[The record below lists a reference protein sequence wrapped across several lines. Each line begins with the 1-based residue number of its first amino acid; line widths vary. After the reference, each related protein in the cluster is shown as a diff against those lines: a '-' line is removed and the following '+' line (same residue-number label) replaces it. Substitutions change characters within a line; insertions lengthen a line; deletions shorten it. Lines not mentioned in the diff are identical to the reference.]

1 MFHVKH
7 FPLPIRPWQRE
18 KLRAYANLLQS
29 YNKRLNLLSRR
40 TTAEGFIEH
49 IQECLAFVEQ
59 PFAAGSSLADWGT
72 GAGLPAIPMAVML
85 PDVKVYAVDAA
96 QKKIHAVKAFKR
108 ELDLPNLYPWH
119 GRAEEFPF
127 EIQCS
132 VSRATAPLRTLW
144 QWHTRVATSE
154 GVLYCL
160 KGGDLRAEQREL
172 VTGFPAI
179 QIKQI
184 PVSGS
189 SRFLVQVRSAPLPSG
204 KESHKPLPPTEH
216 PAQ

>member
-7 FPLPIRPWQRE
+7 FPLPIQPWQQE
-18 KLRAYANLLQS
+18 KLRSFANLLQN

-40 TTAEGFIEH
+40 TTTGGFIEH
-49 IQECLAFVEQ
+49 IQECLAFIEQ
-59 PFAAGSSLADWGT
+59 PFTAGSSLADWGT
-72 GAGLPAIPMAVML
+72 GGGLPAIPMAVML
-85 PDVKVYAVDAA
+85 PDVKVYAIDAA
-96 QKKIHAVKAFKR
+96 QKKIHAVKAFQR

-132 VSRATAPLRTLW
+132 VSRATASLRTLW
-144 QWHTRVATSE
+144 KWHTRVATSE

-160 KGGDLRAEQREL
+160 KGGDLGAEQRDLE
-172 VTGFPAI
+172 TAFPAVE
-179 QIKQI
+179 IKQM
-184 PVSGS
+184 PVPGS
-189 SRFLVQVRSAPLPSG
+189 SRFVVRVRSVSPPAD
-204 KESHKPLPPTEH
+204 KESREPPPPKER